1 MQKLRSYLALLIF
14 CSTLSLCA
22 SAQPGA
28 TNALWVLDIKGAVGP
43 AVADYLE
50 RGIASA
56 NDSGAQLLVIRMDT
70 PGGLDKS
77 MRQIIQAILAS
88 PVPVVSYVAPS
99 GARAA
104 SAGTYILYAS
114 HIAAMAPGTNLGAA
128 TPVQLG
134 APGVPN
140 APKPAGEQ
148 GEQGHPEPS
157 TAMER
162 KVINDATAYIQSLAE
177 MRGRNAEWADA
188 AVRSAATLTA
198 NQALEQN
205 VIDVVADNLPDL
217 LKQVDGHTLQ
227 TSAGTLTLATANSD
241 IHHHQPDWHTRFL
254 AVITDPSVAYI
265 LLLIGIYGLVFEFSQ
280 PGIGLPG
287 ILGGICLLIA
297 MYALQVLPI
306 SYIGLALMLLGL
318 GLMIAEALNPSFGVL
333 GLGGIIAFVVG
344 SVMLMDTHVPAFQ
357 IALPIILGIT
367 AMSAALLIL
376 LLGMVWR
383 ARHARV
389 VSGLGTLVGQSAE
402 VEYLHKGQPFVH
414 LQGENWSVEAD
425 QPLVPGDRVQVT
437 GTSGLT
443 LHVKKETPP

>member
-1 MQKLRSYLALLIF
+1 MRKLGLLALLLY
-14 CSTLSLCA
+14 SALSLGA
-22 SAQPGA
+22 PAQPGTA
-28 TNALWVLDIKGAVGP
+28 NPVWVLDIEGAIGP

-50 RGIASA
+50 RGMASA
-56 NDSGAQLLVIRMDT
+56 AEASASLVVIRMDT

-88 PVPVVSYVAPS
+88 PVPVASYVAPS

-134 APGVPN
+134 SPGMPSSPQQPGEDGS
-140 APKPAGEQ
+140 PKA
-148 GEQGHPEPS
+148 PEPS

-177 MRGRNAEWADA
+177 LRGRNAEWAVA

-198 NQALEQN
+198 NQAQENN
-205 VIDVVADNLPDL
+205 VIDIVATDLKDL
-217 LKQVDGHTLQ
+217 LAQVDGRNVSTP
-227 TSAGTLTLATANSD
+227 AGEFTLATSGSE
-241 IHHHQPDWHTRFL
+241 IHRHQPDWHTRFL
-254 AVITDPSVAYI
+254 AVITDPSIAYI
-265 LLLIGIYGLVFEFSQ
+265 LLLLGIYGLIFEFSQ

-287 ILGGICLLIA
+287 ILGGICLLVA

-306 SYIGLALMLLGL
+306 SYTGLALMMLGL
-318 GLMIAEALNPSFGVL
+318 GLMVAEALNPSFGVL
-333 GLGGIIAFVVG
+333 GIGGIIAFVVG
-344 SVMLMDTHVPAFQ
+344 SIMLMDTQIPAFR
-357 IALPIILGIT
+357 IALPVILGIT
-367 AMSAALLIL
+367 AISAALLIL

-383 ARHARV
+383 ARHTRV
-389 VSGLGTLVGQSAE
+389 VSGLSTLIGQYAR
-402 VEYLHKGQPFVH
+402 VESIHNGQAFVR
-414 LQGENWSVEAD
+414 LQGERWSVNTDA
-425 QPLVPGDRVQVT
+425 PLALGDWVQVT
-437 GTSGLT
+437 SASGLT